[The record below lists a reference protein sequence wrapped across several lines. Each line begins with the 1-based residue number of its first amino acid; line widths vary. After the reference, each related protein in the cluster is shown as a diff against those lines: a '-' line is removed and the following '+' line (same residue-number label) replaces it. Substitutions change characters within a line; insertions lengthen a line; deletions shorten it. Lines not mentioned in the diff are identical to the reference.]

1 MRGGVPG
8 VGDEQEDP
16 LQEEHAQDV
25 DDEVVFGNSVE
36 FAGKPEIYLLFC
48 LGVRV
53 EGLRPPQSLPVEDLR
68 KQHLQQVNYDNVLV
82 HAPHTN
88 SSR

>member
-36 FAGKPEIYLLFC
+36 FAGKP
-48 LGVRV
+48 
-53 EGLRPPQSLPVEDLR
+53 
-68 KQHLQQVNYDNVLV
+68 
-82 HAPHTN
+82 
-88 SSR
+88 